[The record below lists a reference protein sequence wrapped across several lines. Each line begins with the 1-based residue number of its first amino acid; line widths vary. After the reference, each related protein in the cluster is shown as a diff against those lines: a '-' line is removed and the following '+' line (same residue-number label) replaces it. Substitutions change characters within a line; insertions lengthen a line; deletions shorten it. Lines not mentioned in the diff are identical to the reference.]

1 MPVVQIFSFNSVY
14 IKSLKRPGI
23 MKPCLKTLI
32 LYLPV
37 LVTCAVFF
45 SACSGDTSYSEALEE
60 NREEIEDPKTRED
73 ANFLVEA
80 KSLAILNTKVYTLAA
95 DSGYSSALVE
105 FADQHKEAHEEME
118 KDLDDLARDKDIKLP
133 SEMSDEHN
141 AMYAQLSTAG
151 REGFDR
157 SFVTITKRINDD
169 SRSLF
174 NRNAT
179 GANDPDIRAFAARKL
194 DQLQANANA
203 VNDIEKRLLQTYDNS
218 QP

>member
-1 MPVVQIFSFNSVY
+1 
-14 IKSLKRPGI
+14 
-23 MKPCLKTLI
+23 MKTCSKTLFHFS
-32 LYLPV
+32 LV
-37 LVTCAVFF
+37 LVSAMFLG
-45 SACSGDTSYSEALEE
+45 ACSGDASYKEALEE
-60 NREEIEDPKTRED
+60 NREEIEDPKTLED

-105 FADQHKEAHEEME
+105 FAASRTEAHEELE
-118 KDLDDLARDKDIKLP
+118 KDLNDLAKDKDIKLP
-133 SEMSDEHN
+133 SEMSEEHN
-141 AMYAQLSTAG
+141 AMYYQLSTAD
-151 REGFDR
+151 REEFDR
-157 SFVTITKRINDD
+157 SFVRITKRVNDD
-169 SRSLF
+169 SRNLF

-194 DQLQANANA
+194 DQLEANATA

>member
-1 MPVVQIFSFNSVY
+1 MAS
-14 IKSLKRPGI
+14 
-23 MKPCLKTLI
+23 TL
-32 LYLPV
+32 LLG
-37 LVTCAVFF
+37 
-45 SACSGDTSYSEALEE
+45 ACSGDASYKEALEE
-60 NREEIEDPKTRED
+60 NKEDIEDPKTRED

-80 KSLAILNTKVYTLAA
+80 KSLALLNTKVYTLAA

-105 FADQHKEAHEEME
+105 FAGQHKEGHEEME
-118 KDLDDLARDKDIKLP
+118 KDLNDLAKDKDIKLP

-141 AMYAQLSTAG
+141 AMYAQLSTAD
-151 REGFDR
+151 REEFDR
-157 SFVTITKRINDD
+157 SFVRITKRINDD

-194 DQLQANANA
+194 DQLQANATA
-203 VNDIEKRLLQTYDNS
+203 VNDIEKRLLQTYDSS

>member
-1 MPVVQIFSFNSVY
+1 MKSWSIKFIFHF
-14 IKSLKRPGI
+14 P
-23 MKPCLKTLI
+23 I
-32 LYLPV
+32 LVASAFLF
-37 LVTCAVFF
+37 A
-45 SACSGDTSYSEALEE
+45 ACSGDATYKEALEE

-80 KSLAILNTKVYTLAA
+80 KSLAILNTKIYTLAA

-105 FADQHKEAHEEME
+105 FAGKHKETHEEME
-118 KDLDDLARDKDIKLP
+118 KDLNDLAKDKGIKLP
-133 SEMSDEHN
+133 SEMSEEHN
-141 AMYAQLSTAG
+141 AMYYQLSTAT
-151 REGFDR
+151 REEFDR
-157 SFVTITKRINDD
+157 GFVRITKRINDD

-194 DQLQANANA
+194 DQLQANSAA
-203 VNDIEKRLLQTYDNS
+203 VNEIEKQLLQTYDGT